1 MNKYMNKIK
10 ELMEKEMVRYVI
22 AGGLTTAVNFV
33 SFFILRLLTNLSRS
47 EANVI
52 AIMLAI
58 IFAYFANGFVAD
70 LIPKREFYKDG
81 ILLSVLN
88 SFTEQGVKKWN

>member
-1 MNKYMNKIK
+1 MNKYINKIK

-33 SFFILRLLTNLSRS
+33 SFFVLRLLTNLSRS

-58 IFAYFANGFVAD
+58 VFAYFANGFYVF
-70 LIPKREFYKDG
+70 I
-81 ILLSVLN
+81 
-88 SFTEQGVKKWN
+88 